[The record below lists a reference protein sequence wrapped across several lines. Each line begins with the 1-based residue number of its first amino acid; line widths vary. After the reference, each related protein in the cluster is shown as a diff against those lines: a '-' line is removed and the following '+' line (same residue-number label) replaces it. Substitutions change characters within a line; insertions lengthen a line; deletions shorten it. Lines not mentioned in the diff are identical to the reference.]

1 MSLLFSKLDINS
13 KDVFD
18 AACTKW
24 NFHDFRPG
32 LVGGHCIGI
41 DPYYLTFQ
49 AEKYDFHPQLI
60 LSARK
65 INDQMSYWI
74 IQKLIKKMC
83 NLNIPIG
90 KSKVLIMGITFK
102 ENCNDI
108 RNSKVFDIIK
118 QLKEYNVD
126 ITIYDPVV
134 DYKELDN
141 LKNLN
146 FVDQFNFDDKYEAI
160 IIAVAHNSFKKISIN
175 EWKKAVN
182 QKTLI
187 FDVKGILP
195 KDIPCLT
202 L

>member
-1 MSLLFSKLDINS
+1 
-13 KDVFD
+13 
-18 AACTKW
+18 
-24 NFHDFRPG
+24 
-32 LVGGHCIGI
+32 
-41 DPYYLTFQ
+41 
-49 AEKYDFHPQLI
+49 
-60 LSARK
+60 
-65 INDQMSYWI
+65 
-74 IQKLIKKMC
+74 
-83 NLNIPIG
+83 
-90 KSKVLIMGITFK
+90 MGITFK

-118 QLKEYNVD
+118 QLKEYYVD